1 MKKKFISIIGA
12 TILLTGCGSQNLDPL
27 EQKTTKLRDDNH
39 QLKLENQELE
49 QNISDLKDKEK
60 QLGADKKNT
69 KEAAQN
75 SMKTKNANATSDYY
89 QKVTDTLKDY
99 HKIESDVQK
108 NKRKEAVVSKLDKI
122 VTDLQSAHDKYKI
135 DLEKSS
141 MSDKDKSD
149 NKNIEELN
157 NKLVSAFKTIRDGY
171 STKSDK
177 KIKQGQQELAQIKV
191 SKTNS

>member
-12 TILLTGCGSQNLDPL
+12 TILLAGCGSQNLGPL

-49 QNISDLKDKEK
+49 QSISDLKDKEK

-177 KIKQGQQELAQIKV
+177 KIKKGQQELAQIKV

>member
-12 TILLTGCGSQNLDPL
+12 TILLAGCGSQNLGPL

-49 QNISDLKDKEK
+49 QSISDLKDKQK

-135 DLEKSS
+135 DLEKNS

>member
-12 TILLTGCGSQNLDPL
+12 TILLTGCGSQNLGPL

-69 KEAAQN
+69 KETAQN

-135 DLEKSS
+135 DLKKSS

>member
-1 MKKKFISIIGA
+1 MKKKFITIIGA
-12 TILLTGCGSQNLDPL
+12 TILLTGCGSQNLGPL

-108 NKRKEAVVSKLDKI
+108 NKRKEAVVSKLDII

-135 DLEKSS
+135 DLEKST

-149 NKNIEELN
+149 DKNIEELN
-157 NKLVSAFKTIRDGY
+157 NKLVKAFKTIRDGY

-191 SKTNS
+191 SKSNS

>member
-1 MKKKFISIIGA
+1 MKKKFITIIGA
-12 TILLTGCGSQNLDPL
+12 TILLTGCGSQNLGPL

-135 DLEKSS
+135 DLEKST

-149 NKNIEELN
+149 DKNIEELN
-157 NKLVSAFKTIRDGY
+157 NKLVKAFKTIRDGY

-191 SKTNS
+191 SKSNL